1 MEQDHGNS
9 GPLNQPMHDEVL
21 RLRRRVEELEQELA
35 DSRRA
40 LMLSAK
46 EIFARQPL
54 PYTEEELAQ
63 MVAEQRG
70 LPLEAF
76 IGELEAAD
84 EGDSPARQP

>member
-9 GPLNQPMHDEVL
+9 ASSDNPTHDEVL
-21 RLRRRVEELEQELA
+21 QLRKRVQELEQELA
-35 DSRRA
+35 ASRRA

-54 PYTEEELAQ
+54 PYTEEELAR
-63 MVAEQRG
+63 MVAEQQG

-76 IGELEAAD
+76 LGELEAAD
-84 EGDSPARQP
+84 EGHKP

>member
-1 MEQDHGNS
+1 
-9 GPLNQPMHDEVL
+9 VL
-21 RLRRRVEELEQELA
+21 QLRRRVQELEQELA

-46 EIFARQPL
+46 ELYARQPL

-63 MVAEQRG
+63 MVAEQQG
-70 LPLEAF
+70 LPLEDF

-84 EGDSPARQP
+84 EGHKP